1 MSIDFCDTD
10 FDDDIDLSELDPDVE
25 RELVSFATG
34 FLGELKYIA
43 KKYIIDF
50 FEGETF
56 HQGGKIPSSLL
67 LKDTHVSMVINYDIV
82 KGVNRAYQYLGAHD
96 LPPSSANEVAEDI
109 KLVLAIL
116 NKLCAA
122 SVPQQ
127 FAGGMVLLYL
137 KLVEGVE
144 IG

>member
-10 FDDDIDLSELDPDVE
+10 FDDDTEFVELNPDVE

-34 FLGELKYIA
+34 FLGELKFIA
-43 KKYIIDF
+43 KKYISGF
-50 FEGETF
+50 FEREAF
-56 HQGGKIPSSLL
+56 HQGGKIPNSLL
-67 LKDTHVSMVINYDIV
+67 LKDAHVSMVINYDIV
-82 KGVNRAYQYLGAHD
+82 KGVNSAYHYLAAHD
-96 LPPSSANEVAEDI
+96 LPPNSANDVAEDI

-116 NKLCAA
+116 DKLAEA
-122 SVPQQ
+122 GIPQQ